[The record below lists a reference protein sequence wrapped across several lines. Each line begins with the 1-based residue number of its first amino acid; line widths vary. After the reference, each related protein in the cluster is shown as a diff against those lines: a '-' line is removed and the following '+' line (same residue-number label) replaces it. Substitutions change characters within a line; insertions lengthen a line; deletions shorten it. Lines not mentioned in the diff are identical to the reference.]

1 MSPADQA
8 ADRIYARPPHFA
20 VHYRAGRRLRWS
32 AGPRADYAALLLL
45 GGRLRWHSAGEY
57 SSEAGQAS
65 AATSKELVASRK
77 ASAAAGKESE
87 PPDKEATMSIEVAA
101 SGEIAEG
108 GALLAAPGDLLNAA
122 AGGGAELLVVTFSPL
137 FVLDCAARARLTRSD
152 SVVTFR
158 TPSVERDERLAR
170 LARDLAEE
178 LLEEKAGQE
187 LVVSALVEHALV
199 QLLRRYAN
207 VRRSE
212 HLELSRVGLVDR
224 RIRLAV
230 ELMHA
235 HLDRDLPLEEIAQAA
250 HLSPFHF
257 ARLFKKLTGATPHA
271 YLASLRAARARE
283 LLAETDLSV
292 TEVGAR
298 VGYMSSSHFAKAFR
312 QATGISPR
320 AYRNALVRG

>member
-1 MSPADQA
+1 MNASEQA
-8 ADRIYARPPHFA
+8 ADKIFARPPRFA
-20 VHYRAGRRLRWS
+20 IHLRAGRRLSWTNEART
-32 AGPRADYAALLLL
+32 DYAALFV
-45 GGRLRWHSAGEY
+45 LRGEMRW
-57 SSEAGQAS
+57 QRN
-65 AATSKELVASRK
+65 T
-77 ASAAAGKESE
+77 
-87 PPDKEATMSIEVAA
+87 
-101 SGEIAEG
+101 GETNEIGSVHEG
-108 GALLAAPGDLLNAA
+108 GALLAAPGDVLSAT
-122 AGGGAELLVVTFSPL
+122 GTGRVEHLLVTLAPV
-137 FVLDCAARARLTRSD
+137 FVFDCAARARLTRSD

-158 TPSVERDERLAR
+158 ANIVSGDERLTR

-178 LLEEKAGQE
+178 LSEEAVGQE
-187 LVVSALVEHALV
+187 LVIGALVEQTLV
-199 QLLRRYAN
+199 HLLRRYAN

-212 HLELSRVGLVDR
+212 QLELSRVGLVDR

-235 HLDRDLPLEEIAQAA
+235 HLDRELPLEEIASAA

-257 ARLFKKLTGATPHA
+257 ARLFKKLTGAAPHA
-271 YLASLRAARARE
+271 YLASLRAARAQM

-292 TEVGAR
+292 TEIGAR

>member
-1 MSPADQA
+1 MSAAEQSADK
-8 ADRIYARPPHFA
+8 IFARPPRFA
-20 VHYRAGRRLRWS
+20 VHFRAGRRLRWS
-32 AGPRADYAALLLL
+32 NEARADYAALFLLR
-45 GGRLRWHSAGEY
+45 GEMRWH
-57 SSEAGQAS
+57 
-65 AATSKELVASRK
+65 ATTRETN
-77 ASAAAGKESE
+77 E
-87 PPDKEATMSIEVAA
+87 T
-101 SGEIAEG
+101 GEIYEG
-108 GALLAAPGDLLNAA
+108 GALLAAPGDALSATSVSRV
-122 AGGGAELLVVTFSPL
+122 EMLLVTLAPV
-137 FVLDCAARARLTRSD
+137 FVFDCAARAGLTRSD

-158 TPSVERDERLAR
+158 ANAVSGDERLTR
-170 LARDLAEE
+170 LARDLVEE
-178 LLEEKAGQE
+178 LSEEAAGQE
-187 LVVSALVEHALV
+187 MVVGALVEQSLV
-199 QLLRRYAN
+199 HLLRRYAN

-212 HLELSRVGLVDR
+212 QLELSRVGLVDR

-235 HLDRDLPLEEIAQAA
+235 HLDRDLPLEEIASAA

-271 YLASLRAARARE
+271 YLASLRATRAQT

-292 TEVGAR
+292 TEIGAR

>member
-1 MSPADQA
+1 MSDALHT

-45 GGRLRWHSAGEY
+45 GGRVRW
-57 SSEAGQAS
+57 QS
-65 AATSKELVASRK
+65 AASDS
-77 ASAAAGKESE
+77 G
-87 PPDKEATMSIEVAA
+87 D
-101 SGEIAEG
+101 SGEISEG
-108 GALLAAPGDLLNAA
+108 SALLAAPGDMLTASAVGAAEFLLITLA
-122 AGGGAELLVVTFSPL
+122 PL
-137 FVLDCAARARLTRSD
+137 FVLDCAARARLTRPD
-152 SVVTFR
+152 SVVAFR
-158 TPSVERDERLAR
+158 APAVGRDERLAR

-178 LLEEKAGQE
+178 LLEEAAGQE
-187 LVVSALVEHALV
+187 LVVGALVEHALV

-212 HLELSRVGLVDR
+212 SLELSRVGLVDR

-235 HLDRDLPLEEIAQAA
+235 HLDRDLPLEEIAEAA

-271 YLASLRAARARE
+271 YLASLRAARAQT

-312 QATGISPR
+312 QATGLSPR
-320 AYRNALVRG
+320 AYRNALVRT